1 MADSLLVRAVGATLV
16 VNYEALESGARR
28 FIGRTF
34 LASAGPNGGWPASA
48 EPAKVPATAEYLKA
62 LRDGSLAPADEAT
75 AQRAGVKWDPAAEES
90 AKKDAAD
97 FWKEPADEVPTK
109 VEGIKSVPAPADT
122 NTPPKEV

>member
-62 LRDGSLAPADEAT
+62 LRDGSLAPADEAML
-75 AQRAGVKWDPAAEES
+75 KDPDKIYPGQS
-90 AKKDAAD
+90 LR
-97 FWKEPADEVPTK
+97 
-109 VEGIKSVPAPADT
+109 I
-122 NTPPKEV
+122 PPEA